1 MGSVDVCDVCGFSES
16 VYNEADAAST
26 AELARL
32 IVDAALEG
40 LTEEQAKQVDYELDL
55 TGDDLARSHAGL
67 HAVAEIG
74 LARERLGHGN
84 VPSTG
89 KVVGLFTSPG
99 GVPKLPIDKAEV
111 RRGGVVGDEHLNRKH
126 HGRPLQALCIWSA
139 DVISELQEEGH
150 PIDAGLTG
158 ENITVSGIDWASL
171 RPGSQMV
178 IGDVP
183 VLITAHATPCSKIA
197 SSFADRDSNRILH
210 GKHRGWSRL
219 YAQPLAEGTIE
230 IGDPITS

>member
-40 LTEEQAKQVDYELDL
+40 LTEEQAKQIDYELD
-55 TGDDLARSHAGL
+55 
-67 HAVAEIG
+67 
-74 LARERLGHGN
+74 
-84 VPSTG
+84 
-89 KVVGLFTSPG
+89 
-99 GVPKLPIDKAEV
+99 
-111 RRGGVVGDEHLNRKH
+111 
-126 HGRPLQALCIWSA
+126 
-139 DVISELQEEGH
+139 
-150 PIDAGLTG
+150 LTG